1 MPRNKAAVSG
11 NLVLSER
18 FLKAFTILV
27 GGGWVVQLAVS
38 IYYLVEPAANT
49 NLDFWLFQAILA
61 TTPLFFF
68 GVAYWYVGKL
78 SNMWART
85 CKALLYALAGM
96 ALQGLAGLGLSAASV
111 ELARHG
117 ASFSWLHAQLWTDM
131 AVLGVFFAVLAYLK
145 IRRTYRG

>member
-1 MPRNKAAVSG
+1 MPGKKPAATGS
-11 NLVLSER
+11 LVLSDR
-18 FLKAFTILV
+18 FLKAFTIVV
-27 GGGWVVQLAVS
+27 GGGWILQLAAS
-38 IYYLVEPAANT
+38 IYYVVEPATNT

-61 TTPLFFF
+61 ATPLFFF
-68 GVAYWYVGKL
+68 GVAYWYVGRL
-78 SNMWART
+78 SNIWSRI

-117 ASFSWLHAQLWTDM
+117 TYFSWLHAQLLTDM
-131 AVLGVFFAVLAYLK
+131 TVLGVFFAILAYVR